1 MKSLL
6 IWLRQAMQKIL
17 KVAQREYIE
26 TVKTKTFIFGVLMTP
41 IIIGGIIFFTS
52 RISRDKGGPRPPMKV
67 AVTDLSKELSAE
79 TKKTF
84 DEYNREHP
92 ERQVLLKELDAQ
104 ENADAVEGQAK
115 TELRQGQL
123 DVYVVLD
130 KDILEGAGK
139 IHLYTYKPKPAN
151 LDAIWTVENLI
162 NRAVVN
168 QRCKMRNLS
177 PQLWDEL
184 HNVPIERMEVGSTD
198 DTQRIES
205 EAQRVVKFMV
215 PFFFM
220 YLIFMGIVGM
230 GQHMLSSI
238 IEEKNSRVIEV
249 LLSALSPFQLM
260 GGKILG
266 LAGIGLTVIS
276 LWAVA
281 AYIAALWGGLSI
293 DVTVELVLY
302 FVIYY
307 VLGFLFFSSILAG
320 VGSICNTIKE
330 TQSLMMPI
338 MMVFILPLLAWFKL
352 VQDPGGT
359 LARVLSFLPPLTPMV
374 MILRLSAG
382 SDIGF
387 AEIFASIAL
396 LAAAVLAVIWM
407 AAKIFRTGILMYG
420 KRPGLREVLRWV
432 RQS

>member
-1 MKSLL
+1 
-6 IWLRQAMQKIL
+6 MQKIL
-17 KVAQREYIE
+17 KVARREYIE
-26 TVKTKTFIFGVLMTP
+26 TIKTKTFIFGVLMTP
-41 IIIGGIIFFTS
+41 VIIGGIIFFTFL
-52 RISRDKGGPRPPMKV
+52 ISRDKGGPRPPMKV
-67 AVTDLSKELSAE
+67 AVTDLSEELSAQI
-79 TKKTF
+79 KTSF
-84 DEYNREHP
+84 DKYNGSNP
-92 ERQVLLKELDAQ
+92 GRQILLQELQPQ
-104 ENADAVEGQAK
+104 ENSAADTEGKSQ
-115 TELRQGQL
+115 LRQGRI
-123 DVYVVLD
+123 DVYVAID
-130 KDILEGAGK
+130 KDILAGAGK
-139 IHLYTYKPKPAN
+139 IHLYTYKLKATN
-151 LDAIWTVENLI
+151 VDVLGTIENLF

-168 QRCKMRNLS
+168 QRCKIRNLS
-177 PQLWDEL
+177 PEL
-184 HNVPIERMEVGSTD
+184 LAELRNVPIERMEVGDTD
-198 DTQRIES
+198 DAQRIES
-205 EAQRVVKFMV
+205 EGQRVVKFMV

-220 YLIFMGIVGM
+220 YFIFMGIVGM

-281 AYIAALWGGLSI
+281 AYMAALWQGLSI
-293 DVTVELVLY
+293 DVTIELLLY

-307 VLGFLFFSSILAG
+307 VLGFLLFSSILAG

-359 LARVLSFLPPLTPMV
+359 LARVLSFVPPLTPMV

-382 SDIGF
+382 FDIWVG
-387 AEIFASIAL
+387 EILFSIVL
-396 LAAAVLAVIWM
+396 LAATVLATIWA
-407 AAKIFRTGILMYG
+407 AAKVFRTGILMYG
-420 KRPGLREVLRWV
+420 KRPGLREVIKWLG
-432 RQS
+432 QS

>member
-1 MKSLL
+1 
-6 IWLRQAMQKIL
+6 MQKIL
-17 KVAQREYIE
+17 KVARREYIE
-26 TVKTKTFIFGVLMTP
+26 TIKTKTFIFGVLMTP
-41 IIIGGIIFFTS
+41 LIIGGIIFFTIM
-52 RISRDKGGPRPPMKV
+52 ISRDKGGPRPPLNV
-67 AVTDLSKELSAE
+67 AVTDLSEELSAE
-79 TKKTF
+79 IKNSF
-84 DEYNREHP
+84 DEYNQLNP
-92 ERQVLLKELDAQ
+92 GRQILLQELQ
-104 ENADAVEGQAK
+104 PQQNSETLGTEGK
-115 TELRQGQL
+115 SRLRQGQI
-123 DVYVVLD
+123 DAYVVLD
-130 KDILEGAGK
+130 KDILVGAGK
-139 IHLYTYKPKPAN
+139 IHIYTYKPKATN
-151 LDAIWTVENLI
+151 IDALGTIENFFKG
-162 NRAVVN
+162 AVMD
-168 QRCKMRNLS
+168 QRCKIRNLS
-177 PQLWDEL
+177 PQLWAEL
-184 HNVPIERMEVGSTD
+184 RNVPIERMEVGDTD
-198 DTQRIES
+198 DAQRIES
-205 EAQRVVKFMV
+205 EGQRMVKFMV

-266 LAGIGLTVIS
+266 LAGIGLTVVG

-281 AYIAALWGGLSI
+281 AYLAALWLGLNI
-293 DVTVELVLY
+293 DITAELVLY

-307 VLGFLFFSSILAG
+307 VLGFLLFSSILAG

-359 LARVLSFLPPLTPMV
+359 LARVLSFVPPLTPMV

-382 SDIGF
+382 FDIWVG
-387 AEIFASIAL
+387 EILFSIVL
-396 LAAAVLAVIWM
+396 LAAAVLATIWA
-407 AAKIFRTGILMYG
+407 AAKVFRTGVLMYG
-420 KRPGLREVLRWV
+420 KRPALSEVVRWL

>member
-17 KVAQREYIE
+17 KVARREYIE
-26 TVKTKTFIFGVLMTP
+26 TIKTKTFIFGVLMTP
-41 IIIGGIIFFTS
+41 VIIGGIVFFTIL
-52 RISRDKGGPRPPMKV
+52 ISRDKGGPRPPMKV
-67 AVTDLSKELSAE
+67 AVTDLSEELSAE
-79 TKKTF
+79 IKTSF
-84 DEYNREHP
+84 DKYNDSDP
-92 ERQVLLKELDAQ
+92 GRQILLQELQPQ
-104 ENADAVEGQAK
+104 ENSAADTEGKSQ
-115 TELRQGQL
+115 LRQGRI
-123 DVYVVLD
+123 DVYVALD
-130 KDILEGAGK
+130 KDVLAGAGK
-139 IHLYTYKPKPAN
+139 IHLYTFKLKATN
-151 LDAIWTVENLI
+151 IDVLGTIENLF
-162 NRAVVN
+162 NRAIVN

-177 PQLWDEL
+177 PEL
-184 HNVPIERMEVGSTD
+184 LAELRNVPIERMEVGDTD
-198 DTQRIES
+198 DAQRIES
-205 EAQRVVKFMV
+205 EGQRVVKFMV

-266 LAGIGLTVIS
+266 LAGIGLTVTS

-281 AYIAALWGGLSI
+281 AYIASFWPGLGI
-293 DVTVELVLY
+293 DVTIGLLLY

-307 VLGFLFFSSILAG
+307 VLGFLLFSSILAG
-320 VGSICNTIKE
+320 IGSVCNTIKE

-359 LARVLSFLPPLTPMV
+359 LARVLSFVPPLTPMV
-374 MILRLSAG
+374 MMLRLSAG
-382 SDIGF
+382 FDVWVG
-387 AEIFASIAL
+387 EILFSIAL
-396 LAAAVLAVIWM
+396 LAATVLAAIWA
-407 AAKIFRTGILMYG
+407 AAKVFRTGVLMYG
-420 KRPGLREVLRWV
+420 KRPGLSEIVRWL